1 MANVS
6 EDSLKSGGFS
16 PNLYVKNILLEKGS
30 SIDLRGAPANSGE
43 QFVILDIFLLRRW
56 NYKVFFCISEQQC
69 R

>member
-43 QFVILDIFLLRRW
+43 QFVEFRGNDGTIRYSSASRSNNAGDG
-56 NYKVFFCISEQQC
+56 S
-69 R
+69 